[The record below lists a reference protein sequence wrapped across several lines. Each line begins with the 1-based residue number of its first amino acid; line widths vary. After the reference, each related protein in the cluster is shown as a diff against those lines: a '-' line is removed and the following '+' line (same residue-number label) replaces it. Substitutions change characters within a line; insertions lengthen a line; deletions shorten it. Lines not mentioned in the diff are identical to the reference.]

1 MPIAQL
7 IAIILDQPE
16 DGGRQCVAST
26 DMDLYLKTKQFLDIS
41 NVPLTRVVLEKVYT
55 GTLEAL
61 PMVK

>member
-7 IAIILDQPE
+7 IAIMFDRPE
-16 DGGRQCVAST
+16 DSGRQCVAST

-41 NVPLTRVVLEKVYT
+41 NVPLTRVVLEKVYS